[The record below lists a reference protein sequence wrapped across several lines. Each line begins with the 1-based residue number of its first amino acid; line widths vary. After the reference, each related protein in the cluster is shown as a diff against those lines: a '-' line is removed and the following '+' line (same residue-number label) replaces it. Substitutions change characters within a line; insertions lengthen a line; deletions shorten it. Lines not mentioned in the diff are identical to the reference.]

1 MDASGYKSLFLGL
14 LMVPVLGME
23 GRKSRRSWKGRGPV
37 VVWKDDGREGWGC
50 WHHNRS
56 NPTIPLLLYQ
66 EATAAANASGH
77 PSDTQETT
85 ERNLRALL
93 PRQCHVKCQG
103 FSSIKLDP
111 SRKVWE
117 PLPCLSFLAGD
128 FTSVEHSIDSTAIAN
143 AIMALNLFSVV
154 RVVAALILVQGIG
167 YYYQNWA
174 FKLI

>member
-23 GRKSRRSWKGRGPV
+23 GWRSRRSWKGRGPV
-37 VVWKDDGREGWGC
+37 VVWKDDGRECWGC
-50 WHHNRS
+50 WHH
-56 NPTIPLLLYQ
+56 NPTIPLLLDQ
-66 EATAAANASGH
+66 EATAAANASGQ

-111 SRKVWE
+111 SREVWG

-128 FTSVEHSIDSTAIAN
+128 LTSVEHTRLHCHRQCHHGPQPLLSGQGGCSHHSRSRYWILLSE
-143 AIMALNLFSVV
+143 LNV
-154 RVVAALILVQGIG
+154 
-167 YYYQNWA
+167 
-174 FKLI
+174 